1 VTPPRDPLVLRCP
14 SCGMPLGVY
23 NEDALTCGAARFT
36 QRVSVV
42 CACCRNVV
50 GWRPGGERREREDAA
65 RG

>member
-1 VTPPRDPLVLRCP
+1 
-14 SCGMPLGVY
+14 MPLGVY